1 MMEEADFIYSDFQIS
16 SQNACASSSSQWHIS
31 SDKAEAELAQS
42 IKKAT
47 SPDETAPKQKHIRR
61 CIVYTWD
68 HHSSALIW
76 SGLKV
81 QPILADEVQTFKAL
95 IMVHKILKDGH
106 PVVLKDGLRETAW
119 IETCA
124 RSVAGDGS
132 RGYGSLI
139 RNYVELLLHKLN
151 YHRLHP
157 EFNGTFEYE
166 EYISLKNIDDPNEGY
181 ETISDLM
188 ALQDRIDQFQ
198 KRVFAHFRPSSNN
211 ECRIAALVPLVEE
224 SYGIYKFITSMLRA
238 MHRRTDATDAL
249 SELRARYNSQ
259 HYALLRFYYE
269 CSNLRYLTS
278 LISVPKLP
286 QDPPSLIDSDTP
298 SLPTRPKT
306 STPPPAAPSPEPV
319 VDFWSENQ
327 AKQQREYE
335 DEQRRL
341 QQQREDE
348 QNKQRMMQMQ
358 QQREFE
364 EQQRLQAQRERQQQ
378 EELMRQQM
386 QRHAEGRVN
395 ELERELLNM
404 RNQFERDQMLLE
416 QYDRRV
422 KALEDELGQLSQHAQ
437 QRDASKDELIKS
449 LQDQISMWKNKYEA
463 LAKLYSQ
470 LRQEHLDLLG
480 KYKTLQLQANNAKEA
495 NEKLD
500 ALQAEMRAKNMEL
513 ADLIRERDRAKN
525 ELTRLQGSQQ
535 EELERLRRELR
546 DSNARVEDL
555 GKNKGAEVTALLG
568 KFNREKA
575 ELERSLTEKQA
586 LIDEFL
592 SQLELQQGEAERIRM
607 EKDEEIAIMQA
618 GMDECLQQLADL
630 QQNVGS
636 NESTLQEQIDRLESQ
651 QSYKLNEI
659 LDSVLQTCIQ
669 KVKDGIFELE
679 APGQHGNENAT
690 PELTLS
696 TIEKASISSVEF
708 MSAFSKF
715 LDGTDSGNH
724 TDAINCSLNLAE
736 GIVDVMVNSRGITR
750 LSAGDEEAED
760 IIRVTKASAEAANT
774 YFLNM
779 TSTYINML
787 PAAQRPEVVIQG
799 DMRVQES
806 LMRVSRKA
814 EDLIAKGATDIN
826 KLGEREVSDLVEQEM
841 SRAAKAIEEAS
852 AKIQALLNKPA
863 NPEFSATDLQVHQLI
878 LNSVLVLTNAIAN
891 LIKCATAS
899 QQEIVAQGRGTSSKA
914 AFYKKNNRWTEG
926 LISAAKAVAVATNLL
941 VEAADGVI
949 SKTHSLEQLIVA
961 SNEVSAATAQL
972 VAASR
977 VKATFA
983 SKTQERLEL
992 AAKAVK
998 EAANELVKQVKQLVA
1013 KQSQNESLRVD
1024 FNNLSVHEFKRQEM
1038 EQQVKILK
1046 LDADLVQARRVLA
1059 EMRRS
1064 GYHTEETD

>member
-1 MMEEADFIYSDFQIS
+1 MSYL
-16 SQNACASSSSQWHIS
+16 S

-151 YHRLHP
+151 YHRQHP

-188 ALQDRIDQFQ
+188 SLQDRIDQFQ

-238 MHRRTDATDAL
+238 MHRRTDAVDAL

-298 SLPTRPKT
+298 SLPARPKT
-306 STPPPAAPSPEPV
+306 TTPPPAAASPEPV

-364 EQQRLQAQRERQQQ
+364 EQQRLQAERERQQQ

-395 ELERELLNM
+395 ELERELLAM

-495 NEKLD
+495 TEKLD

-525 ELTRLQGSQQ
+525 ELTRVQGSQQ

-669 KVKDGIFELE
+669 KVKDGVFELE

-690 PELTLS
+690 PELTLT

-736 GIVDVMVNSRGITR
+736 AIVDVMVNSRGITR

-799 DMRVQES
+799 DMRVQEA

-826 KLGEREVSDLVEQEM
+826 KLGEREVGDLVEQEM
-841 SRAAKAIEEAS
+841 SKAARAIEEAS

-983 SKTQERLEL
+983 SRTQERLEL

-1013 KQSQNESLRVD
+1013 KQSQDDNLRVD

>member
-1 MMEEADFIYSDFQIS
+1 MSYL
-16 SQNACASSSSQWHIS
+16 S

-119 IETCA
+119 IETCS

-151 YHRLHP
+151 YHRQHP

-188 ALQDRIDQFQ
+188 SLQDRIDSFQ

-238 MHRRTDATDAL
+238 MHRRTDAVDAL

-298 SLPTRPKT
+298 SLPARPKV
-306 STPPPAAPSPEPV
+306 STPPPAAASPEPV
-319 VDFWSENQ
+319 IDFWSENQ

-341 QQQREDE
+341 QQQRDDE

-364 EQQRLQAQRERQQQ
+364 EQQRLQAERERQQQ

-395 ELERELLNM
+395 ELEREILAM

-480 KYKTLQLQANNAKEA
+480 KYKSLQLQANNAKEA
-495 NEKLD
+495 TEKLD

-636 NESTLQEQIDRLESQ
+636 NESTLQEQVDRLESQ

-669 KVKDGIFELE
+669 KVKDGVFELE

-690 PELTLS
+690 PELTLT

-736 GIVDVMVNSRGITR
+736 AIVDVMVNCRGITR

-787 PAAQRPEVVIQG
+787 PAAQRPEIVIQG
-799 DMRVQES
+799 DMRVQEA

-826 KLGEREVSDLVEQEM
+826 KLGEREVGDLVEQEM
-841 SRAAKAIEEAS
+841 SKAARAIEEAS

-983 SKTQERLEL
+983 SRTQERLEL

-998 EAANELVKQVKQLVA
+998 EAANGLVKQVKQLVA
-1013 KQSQNESLRVD
+1013 KQSQDENLRVD
-1024 FNNLSVHEFKRQEM
+1024 FNNLSVHDFKRQEM

-1059 EMRRS
+1059 EMR
-1064 GYHTEETD
+1064 